1 MEPKHHTSFWREIL
15 AGFTTFAT
23 MAYILIVNPQILSH
37 AGMDFGA
44 VMAATAISGFIA
56 TLCMGV
62 LARYPFALAPGMGLN
77 AYFAY
82 GIVLGA
88 DHPWQVAL
96 GACFISGF
104 IFLILTVL
112 RVREKIM
119 HAIPASLRFATT
131 AGLGLFLAFIGLKS
145 IGIVAAHPTTLVA
158 LGKVNSLEAGLAG
171 FGVILI
177 GALMV
182 LEVKGAMLIGIL
194 ANWAIG
200 LILGLVPWKG
210 LVAEPPSLAPTL
222 LKLDIAEA
230 FNPAY
235 TGIILSLVFV
245 SLFDVAGTLLGLA
258 EQGRFLT
265 ERGRLPRANRA
276 LVNDA
281 IGTMAGALLGT
292 SPIAIHLESAAGIS
306 VGGRTGLTAIV
317 VALLF
322 LLSLFFSPLV
332 TSIPAFATAPIL
344 IILGGLLM
352 SSVSRLNW
360 ADPAVSIPAFVLLIS
375 IPFTFSIATGIALG
389 FILYPLIRLFSGRAN
404 EVHPFVWVL
413 AILFGLH
420 FAFG

>member
-1 MEPKHHTSFWREIL
+1 MPPQPNTSIWREIL

-56 TLCMGV
+56 TLSMGL

-88 DHPWQVAL
+88 GHSWQTAL
-96 GACFISGF
+96 GACFLSGL

-112 RVREKIM
+112 RIREKIM
-119 HAIPASLRFATT
+119 HAIPASLRYATT

-145 IGIVAAHPTTLVA
+145 IGIVTAHPTTLVT
-158 LGKVNSLEAGLAG
+158 LGKITSLEALLAG

-177 GALMV
+177 GALMT
-182 LEVKGAMLIGIL
+182 LEIKGAMLIGIL
-194 ANWAIG
+194 VNWG
-200 LILGLVPWKG
+200 LGLMLGLVEWKG
-210 LVAEPPSLAPTL
+210 IVSAPPSLSPTL
-222 LKLDIAEA
+222 LKLDIAGALKPE
-230 FNPAY
+230 FFS
-235 TGIILSLVFV
+235 IILSLVFV

-258 EQGRFLT
+258 EQGKFLT

-281 IGTMAGALLGT
+281 VGTMAGAVLGT
-292 SPIAIHLESAAGIS
+292 SPLTIHLESAAGIS
-306 VGGRTGLTAIV
+306 VGGRTGLTAVV
-317 VALLF
+317 VAILL
-322 LLSLFFSPLV
+322 LLSLFLSPLV
-332 TSIPAFATAPIL
+332 TSIPSFATAPIL

-352 SSVSRLNW
+352 SPISRLNW
-360 ADPAVSIPAFVLLIS
+360 ADPAVSIPAFVIIIS
-375 IPFTFSIATGIALG
+375 IPFTFSIGTGIALG
-389 FILYPLIRLFSGRAN
+389 FLLYPLIRLLSGRAK
-404 EVHPFVWVL
+404 EVHPLIWVL
-413 AILFGLH
+413 ALVFGLQ
-420 FAFG
+420 FALT

>member
-1 MEPKHHTSFWREIL
+1 MEPKQNTTFWREIL
-15 AGFTTFAT
+15 AGLTTFAT
-23 MAYILIVNPQILSH
+23 MAYILIINPQILSH

-44 VMAATAISGFIA
+44 VMAATAISAFIA

-62 LARYPFALAPGMGLN
+62 IARYPFALAPGMGLN

-88 DHPWQVAL
+88 GHPWQVAL
-96 GACFISGF
+96 GACFISGL

-112 RVREKIM
+112 RIREKIM
-119 HAIPASLRFATT
+119 HAIPASLRYATT
-131 AGLGLFLAFIGLKS
+131 AGLGLFLAFIGLKDL
-145 IGIVAAHPTTLVA
+145 GIITAHPTTLVT
-158 LGKVNSLEAGLAG
+158 LGKMASAEAALAG
-171 FGVILI
+171 FGIILI

-194 ANWAIG
+194 VNWG
-200 LILGLVPWKG
+200 LGLLLGLVQWKG
-210 LVAEPPSLAPTL
+210 FVSAPPSLAPTL
-222 LKLDIAEA
+222 LKLDIAGALKPEYIA
-230 FNPAY
+230 V
-235 TGIILSLVFV
+235 ILSLVFV

-281 IGTMAGALLGT
+281 VGTMAGAVLGT
-292 SPIAIHLESAAGIS
+292 SPVAIHLESAAGIS
-306 VGGRTGLTAIV
+306 VGGRTGFTAVV
-317 VALLF
+317 VAILF

-332 TSIPAFATAPIL
+332 ASIPTFATAPIL
-344 IILGGLLM
+344 IILGALLM
-352 SSVSRLNW
+352 SSISRLNW

-389 FILYPLIRLFSGRAN
+389 FILYPLIRLFSGRAK